1 MSRAVPP
8 LSRNSQAPGTSSGR
22 PIGTAT
28 RLTTASGQ
36 RPSSRGGPLGSNM
49 RIKVE
54 DAPMVRGGL
63 GGIQNP
69 GGLGGRQVQ
78 DRTYFVG
85 LVRSKV
91 SDLESEIQRLR
102 RESESFTED
111 NKQYFA
117 LSKAAEDL
125 SQQIEIL
132 RNELGDYN
140 MVIDRLQTT
149 GEVAELKKE
158 IADLTAHN
166 HQVESSIDEIYLEKQ
181 RKEQRIQ
188 RLEGDLAAEKKKAER
203 VLENMNPEL
212 KQRYTKI
219 RSTSHHFQ
227 TQMDTMQNE
236 ITSLEGQMNKMREQ
250 MSGAVIKQ
258 EALSLVEQI
267 YELEFKRDQLSN
279 ESKNILTPDQERQKL
294 TQQVKEDNQEIAA
307 MDKQISELRERN
319 ENLKQNYDN
328 DDVQASLLVAQQSK
342 STAAAADDETKQ
354 KYLELK
360 KRELHIDEFF
370 STYEETRDQYLNDVK
385 NVQKSNLT
393 LLALIS
399 RTLVKGD
406 QGISRDDYTQLKT
419 NVDQHEAEKKKSN
432 DTLAILAEQHRKV
445 KQDYAKVETLDQK
458 LTEELKELKK
468 QYAKMQEDLDKF
480 NDLEGLKK
488 KAEKRKIQLAADK
501 SNMGK
506 QRQVTKMEIQ
516 TLQSQFEAAQTQLR
530 DNETHQQLVGLEK
543 KLQSVSQACFLTDE
557 ALQSQNVQGQ
567 YEQIKRQ
574 ALELVQ
580 AHNRWLIQNFQ
591 NSPIA

>member
-8 LSRNSQAPGTSSGR
+8 LSRNPQAPGTSSGR

-69 GGLGGRQVQ
+69 GSLGGRHVQ

-91 SDLESEIQRLR
+91 SDLDSEIQRLQ
-102 RESESFTED
+102 RETESFTED

-125 SQQIEIL
+125 SQQIETL

-166 HQVESSIDEIYLEKQ
+166 HQVESTIDEIYAEKQ

-188 RLEGDLAAEKKKAER
+188 KLERDLGEEKKKSER
-203 VLENMNPEL
+203 LLENMNPEL
-212 KQRYTKI
+212 KQRYSKI
-219 RSTSHHFQ
+219 KSTSNQ
-227 TQMDTMQNE
+227 LQQQMDSMQNE
-236 ITSLEGQMNKMREQ
+236 ISTLDGHMNKMREQ

-258 EALSLVEQI
+258 EALTFVEQI
-267 YELEFKRDQLSN
+267 YELELKREQLSN
-279 ESKNILTPDQERQKL
+279 ESKSILTPEQERQKL

-307 MDKQISELRERN
+307 MDKQVSELRERN
-319 ENLKQNYDN
+319 ENLKQSYEN
-328 DDVQASLLVAQQSK
+328 DDIQSSLLVQQSNK
-342 STAAAADDETKQ
+342 SSTTVDDETKQ
-354 KYLELK
+354 KYIELK
-360 KRELHIDEFF
+360 KREQHIDEFF
-370 STYEETRDQYLNDVK
+370 STYEQTREQYLNDIK
-385 NVQKSNLT
+385 NIQKTNLT

-406 QGISRDDYTQLKT
+406 QVLTRDDYTQLKT
-419 NVDQHEAEKKKSN
+419 NVDQHEAEKKKSH

-445 KQDYAKVETLDQK
+445 KQDYAKIETLDQK
-458 LTEELKELKK
+458 LTEELQELKK
-468 QYAKMQEDLDKF
+468 QYVKMQEDLERF
-480 NDLEGLKK
+480 SDLEGLKR

-506 QRQVTKMEIQ
+506 QRQVTKFEIQ

-543 KLQSVSQACFLTDE
+543 KLQSVSQTLFGLDE
-557 ALQSQNVQGQ
+557 TLASQNTQGQ
-567 YEQIKRQ
+567 YEQVKRQ

-580 AHNRWLIQNFQ
+580 AHNRWLIQHYQ